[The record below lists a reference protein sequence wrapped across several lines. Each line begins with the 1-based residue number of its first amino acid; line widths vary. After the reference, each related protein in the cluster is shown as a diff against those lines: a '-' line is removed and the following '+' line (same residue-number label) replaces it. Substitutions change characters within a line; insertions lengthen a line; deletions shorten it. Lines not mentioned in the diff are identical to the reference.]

1 MKFKHS
7 EPLEVPPWK
16 KRQRRGG
23 RLRKTGK
30 ICGFDARISPWGTAG
45 WLVPPNSGIRS
56 AFRMFATLPK
66 TPFPAIPYQQ
76 DKLRRSGRGAE
87 AEKSRRK

>member
-16 KRQRRGG
+16 KRRRRGG

-30 ICGFDARISPWGTAG
+30 ICGFDAKISPWGTAG
-45 WLVPPNSGIRS
+45 WAASLWDPERFQNAPQDATSSDPAPAGRDTPSG
-56 AFRMFATLPK
+56 
-66 TPFPAIPYQQ
+66 
-76 DKLRRSGRGAE
+76 SGRGAG
-87 AEKSRRK
+87 AEKSPRE